1 MKNRNTLFAA
11 FALLIAVAAAA
22 SSACLYCRRMDTN
35 AGFLVSY
42 SYCNQTD
49 ECLMDAWNYIN
60 RECVD
65 GWNGGSSYELEYCSP
80 EEITCPEFVSDPE
93 KFGQYFNQTWSLAA
107 GGMCPV
113 KINAS

>member
-1 MKNRNTLFAA
+1 M
-11 FALLIAVAAAA
+11 LLLAVAAA
-22 SSACLYCRRMDTN
+22 SSACLYCRRMDSN

-65 GWNGGSSYELEYCSP
+65 GWSLGSSYELEYC
-80 EEITCPEFVSDPE
+80 
-93 KFGQYFNQTWSLAA
+93 
-107 GGMCPV
+107 
-113 KINAS
+113 